1 MPDLKVVSITDH
13 AIARGRAAILS
24 DLHEISIRIAREL
37 IVLSARV
44 DTLREE
50 VTRLQQGGGAPNPSV

>member
-1 MPDLKVVSITDH
+1 MTDLKVVSLADH
-13 AIARGRAAILS
+13 AIVRDRAAILS

-44 DTLREE
+44 DALREE
-50 VTRLQQGGGAPNPSV
+50 LTRMQQKGGVTPL

>member
-1 MPDLKVVSITDH
+1 MANMKVVSMTDH
-13 AIARGRAAILS
+13 VIARGRAAILS

-50 VTRLQQGGGAPNPSV
+50 VTRLLQPQGAGSN